1 MKIFSA
7 AFDTVQIC
15 FSQDEHLVSS
25 TEEGN
30 TMVEGTIA
38 AIIGI
43 LAGVGGT
50 TVYTRTKVA
59 GRKLKAD
66 QLLVDAK
73 IKASNVALKAK
84 DEAVKFAEDA
94 KKEENDRRKSW
105 DRTESR
111 LAERETNLERK
122 RDELDKRSEGL
133 RAQEDD
139 VEGLKNEIRDIRAR
153 QQEKLEKIAGLKK
166 KEAAEK
172 LMEMT
177 ERDIKQDLV
186 GLVAKLQ
193 NDARDTAEEQAQLIL
208 VTAMERMSSEVTA
221 ERTVTAIKLLDDE
234 MKGRIIGKEGRNI
247 QALQR
252 ATGVDILVDDTPGM
266 IILSSFDP
274 LRRQVARMSL
284 EMLMKDGRIHPG
296 RIEEVVAK
304 AEKEISKEVVRAGED
319 AAREVGVVG
328 IPPEMI
334 QLLGELKFRTSYGQN
349 VLMHSTEMAHMAG
362 LIAEEIGADVRTT
375 KIATLLHDI
384 GKAVTHKVEGKHH
397 HIGAELARKYG
408 MSEEIVHAIEA
419 HHDDIEATTPEALVV
434 RVCDALSAARPGARN
449 ISAEN
454 FAERMR
460 DLENIANS
468 FKGIQK
474 SYAISAGR
482 EVRVIVTPEAIDDL
496 SAIKLA
502 RDIANKIESTM
513 QYPGTI
519 KINVIRETRATE
531 YAK

>member
-1 MKIFSA
+1 
-7 AFDTVQIC
+7 
-15 FSQDEHLVSS
+15 
-25 TEEGN
+25 
-30 TMVEGTIA
+30 MVEVIITA
-38 AIIGI
+38 VIGI
-43 LAGVGGT
+43 LAGVGG
-50 TVYTRTKVA
+50 KVA
-59 GRKLKAD
+59 YDVQSKAKGKQSAD
-66 QLLVDAK
+66 KAIADAK
-73 IKASNVALKAK
+73 NKASDIVLKAK
-84 DEAVKFAEDA
+84 DEALKLAEDA
-94 KKEENDRRKSW
+94 KKEEADRRKSW
-105 DRTESR
+105 DKTESR
-111 LAERETNLERK
+111 LAERETSLDK
-122 RDELDKRSEGL
+122 KLDELDKRAEKLRSQESE
-133 RAQEDD
+133 
-139 VEGLKNEIRDIRAR
+139 VESLKDEIREIRVR

-172 LMEMT
+172 LLEMT
-177 ERDIKQDLV
+177 ERDIKQDLT
-186 GLVAKLQ
+186 GLISKLQ
-193 NDARDTAEEQAQLIL
+193 NDARETAEEQAQLIL
-208 VTAMERMSSEVTA
+208 VSAMERMSSEVTA
-221 ERTVTAIKLLDDE
+221 ERTVTAIKLTDDE

-274 LRRQVARMSL
+274 LRRQVARLSL
-284 EMLMKDGRIHPG
+284 ELLMKDGRIHPG

-304 AEKEISKEVVRAGED
+304 AQKEIDKDVTRAGED

-328 IPPEMI
+328 IPKEMLR
-334 QLLGELKFRTSYGQN
+334 LLGELKFRTSYGQN

-375 KIATLLHDI
+375 KIATLLHDV

-408 MSEEIVHAIEA
+408 MSDEIVHAIEA
-419 HHDDIEATTPEALVV
+419 HHDDIDATTPEALIV

-460 DLENIANS
+460 DLENIAVS
-468 FKGIQK
+468 FKGIDK
-474 SYAISAGR
+474 AYAISAGR
-482 EVRVIVTPEAIDDL
+482 EVRVIVRPENVDDL

-519 KINVIRETRATE
+519 KVNVIRETRAIE
-531 YAK
+531 FAK